1 MLGLSSCLSY
11 KQIVN
16 FQDGQDLGPGKADS
30 IANQHP
36 VRLQTDDVVMI
47 NVTSFNLEEA
57 NRFNVI
63 PIMQI
68 GQMQQQGGNSVN
80 EPIGYRVNQNGQIEL
95 PVIGNVF
102 VRGLTLDSLHDV
114 VLEKV
119 KATGYL
125 KDPAV
130 QVRYLNFR
138 VTVLGEVNAP
148 GTFTI
153 STPKINVLEAIGLA
167 NDLTLFSKRNTI
179 LVIRE
184 QNGQRQ
190 YGRIN
195 VMSKDIF
202 NSPYYYLQP
211 NDVVYVEPH
220 KSKIMAAPDPASRY
234 VGAFTGIATLVTL
247 ILTLFR

>member
-1 MLGLSSCLSY
+1 MTACLNY

-16 FQDGQDLGPGKADS
+16 FQDGKDLGPGKADS

-36 VRLQTDDVVMI
+36 VRLQPDDVVMI

-63 PIMQI
+63 PIIQQGM
-68 GQMQQQGGNSVN
+68 MQQQAGNTVTD
-80 EPIGYRVNQNGQIEL
+80 PIGYRVNQEGSIEL
-95 PVIGNVF
+95 PVIGDLY
-102 VRGLTLDSLHDV
+102 VRGLTLDSLHGL

-125 KDPAV
+125 KSPAV
-130 QVRYLNFR
+130 QVRYLSFR
-138 VTVLGEVNAP
+138 ITVLGEVNTP

-153 STPKINVLEAIGLA
+153 TTPKINVLEAIGMA

-190 YGRIN
+190 YGRVN
-195 VMSKDIF
+195 VMTKELFS
-202 NSPYYYLQP
+202 SPYYYLQP